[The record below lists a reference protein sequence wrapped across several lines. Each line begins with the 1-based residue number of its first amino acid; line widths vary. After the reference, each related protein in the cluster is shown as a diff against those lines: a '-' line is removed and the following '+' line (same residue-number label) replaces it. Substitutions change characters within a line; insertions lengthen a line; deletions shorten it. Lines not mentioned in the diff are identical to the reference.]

1 MEISEHSEHK
11 ISIAIVAA
19 FILFLF
25 LLLCFY
31 SCLGLTFFSSFVL
44 AYLIAYIILFI
55 LYPFQEMT
63 GQENE
68 IALVIYALITFFLVI
83 LLFIYVLYMA
93 LTDCRK
99 DCKGDYRF
107 RICRNGR
114 CEGGKCEL
122 PKRALI

>member
-1 MEISEHSEHK
+1 MGDTEHSQHK

-19 FILFLF
+19 FVLFLF

-31 SCLGLTFFSSFVL
+31 SCLGLTFFSSLVL
-44 AYLIAYIILFI
+44 AYLIAYIILVL
-55 LYPFQEMT
+55 LYPIQEIT

-83 LLFIYVLYMA
+83 LLFIYVLYMT

-107 RICRNGR
+107 RICRNGQ
-114 CEGGKCEL
+114 CEGGACEL
-122 PKRALI
+122 PKKT

>member
-1 MEISEHSEHK
+1 MEMVEHSQHE
-11 ISIAIVAA
+11 ISIAIIAA
-19 FILFLF
+19 FIIFLI

-31 SCLGLTFFSSFVL
+31 SCLGLTCFSSFVL

-83 LLFIYVLYMA
+83 IVFIYVLYMA

-114 CEGGKCEL
+114 CGG
-122 PKRALI
+122 